1 MNPQETDELGD
12 FIRRIRDEFD
22 LSIFIIEHHMNLVM
36 RISDRIYVIEFGRQ
50 IAEGI
55 PEEIQNNQA
64 VIDAYLGG
72 GDEL

>member
-1 MNPQETDELGD
+1 
-12 FIRRIRDEFD
+12 
-22 LSIFIIEHHMNLVM
+22 MNLVM
-36 RISDRIYVIEFGRQ
+36 KISDRIYVIEFGKQ